1 MEKNNKNKN
10 RYKLLHLL
18 KDKMDEDETLPL
30 KKGATKLVFGT
41 GNTETSILCI
51 GEGPGFNEDKIGE
64 PFVGQAGKLL
74 DKLFPLAGL
83 ERKEVF
89 ITNIVHHRPP
99 ENRDP
104 LPNEIEAYGKYLDQI
119 IEIINPEV
127 IITLGRF
134 SMAKFLPNVFI
145 SQVHGKKYEITW
157 HNKKFIVIPMY
168 HPAASLRNG
177 SILEAEKNDF
187 YQLKE
192 ILRKMKE
199 DHPSRKATEGQ
210 DKKNEVPKAEQI
222 NLV

>member
-1 MEKNNKNKN
+1 MSKFEELHQLKEEMEA
-10 RYKLLHLL
+10 
-18 KDKMDEDETLPL
+18 DEILPL
-30 KKGATKLVFGT
+30 KKVATKLVFGV
-41 GNTETSILCI
+41 GNTEAKIVCV
-51 GEGPGFNEDKIGE
+51 GEGPGRNEDQQGI

-104 LPNEIEAYGKYLDQI
+104 LPEEILAYGKYLDKI
-119 IEIINPEV
+119 IEIIKPKV

-145 SQVHGKKYEITW
+145 SAVHGKRYEVLVGGRST
-157 HNKKFIVIPMY
+157 IVIPMY

-177 SILEAEKNDF
+177 NVLAQEKLDFVNLKNILAELSKP
-187 YQLKE
+187 KE
-192 ILRKMKE
+192 GII
-199 DHPSRKATEGQ
+199 
-210 DKKNEVPKAEQI
+210 EVEQTSLI
-222 NLV
+222 

>member
-1 MEKNNKNKN
+1 MEEIDK
-10 RYKLLHLL
+10 YKLLHDL
-18 KDKMDEDETLPL
+18 KEEMEKDDALPL

-41 GNTETSILCI
+41 GNTEAKILCI
-51 GEGPGFNEDKIGE
+51 GEGPGYNEDMQGL

-74 DKLFPLAGL
+74 DKLLPMAGL

-104 LPNEIEAYGKYLDQI
+104 EPTEIAAYGKYLDKI
-119 IEIINPEV
+119 IGIINPEV

-145 SQVHGKKYEITW
+145 SGVHGKKQNVFWKGKDIV
-157 HNKKFIVIPMY
+157 VIPMY
-168 HPAASLRNG
+168 HPAAALRNG
-177 SILEAEKNDF
+177 NVMESTKNDF

-192 ILRKMKE
+192 ILSKIRK
-199 DHPSRKATEGQ
+199 DPPSPNATEGQ
-210 DKKNEVPKAEQI
+210 EKADQL

>member
-1 MEKNNKNKN
+1 MEK
-10 RYKLLHLL
+10 
-18 KDKMDEDETLPL
+18 DDSLPL

-41 GNTETSILCI
+41 GNTEAKILCI
-51 GEGPGFNEDKIGE
+51 GEGPGFNEDKEGL

-83 ERKEVF
+83 ERKNVF

-104 LPNEIEAYGKYLDQI
+104 LPNEIEAYGKYLDRI
-119 IEIINPEV
+119 IEIIKPEM

-145 SQVHGKKYEITW
+145 SDVHGKKYEIKW
-157 HNKKFIVIPMY
+157 NEKNIVVIPMY

-177 SILEAEKNDF
+177 NVLALEKNDF

-192 ILRKMKE
+192 ILSKMKE
-199 DHPSRKATEGQ
+199 E
-210 DKKNEVPKAEQI
+210 KKNEVPEVEQNI
-222 NLV
+222 LI